1 MPDFDPVTR
10 TMEDMVEVVE
20 EVLIDEGVVI
30 VELLEEE
37 AVAVAVDLFERR
49 LALRKKFSSLIVID
63 D

>member
-10 TMEDMVEVVE
+10 TVEDMVEVVE
-20 EVLIDEGVVI
+20 EVFVDEGVVI

-37 AVAVAVDLFERR
+37 AVAVDLFERR
-49 LALRKKFSSLIVID
+49 LALWKKFSSWLVID